1 MKFAK
6 KTVEKLVMAY
16 CLEKQTIRKKA
27 GSFQILWTR
36 YATCGSFELLE
47 QVRMGQKHPEHW
59 RVVPENTPGVPLA
72 PMKKAG

>member
-6 KTVEKLVMAY
+6 KTTDKLVMAY

-27 GSFQILWTR
+27 GPFQKSWMR
-36 YATCGSFELLE
+36 YAICGSFELLE

-59 RVVPENTPGVPLA
+59 RIVPENAHDVPLA